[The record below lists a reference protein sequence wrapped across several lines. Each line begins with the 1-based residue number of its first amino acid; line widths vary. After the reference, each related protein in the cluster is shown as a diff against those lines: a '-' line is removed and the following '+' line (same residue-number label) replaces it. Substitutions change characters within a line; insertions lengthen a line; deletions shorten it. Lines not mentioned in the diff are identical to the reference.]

1 MTRRGPDAPPVLS
14 HFQRRLWLIE
24 QVYQTRGAYNVP
36 LAVHVSDR
44 LDLDVLRAAVRDL
57 VARHEVL
64 RTLVRSSDD
73 GPDPVLLAPEDAAV
87 DVAEVQA
94 AGPVA
99 DLLAELTAQPFDLA
113 TQIPLRVRMITGE
126 QVDGCVLLLVCHHI
140 AADEWS
146 FAPLL
151 RDLDTAYRARAA
163 GRAPD
168 WEPLPAQYS
177 DYAATLH
184 DWLGEATDPA
194 SPLRRQLDYWQH
206 ALQDL
211 PDELDLPTDRPR
223 PATASHR
230 GGLARAELPP
240 ELVEAVRRL
249 AAQHGVTVFM
259 VVQAAVAVLLH
270 RLGAGDDIPLG
281 SPVADRADEAV
292 HDTVGFFLNTLVL
305 RVNLSGN
312 PTFAD
317 LLDRVRAVDLE
328 AFARADAPFD
338 AVVDTVK
345 PPRAVSRHPLFQT
358 MVSYQRR
365 PSDVDRLF
373 GAATRLV
380 EVPLDTAKF
389 DLEFAFIEDGHGGAH
404 IALNYAADLFD
415 HDSAE
420 QLVARLRTVLEHAC
434 ADPCRPVAGVE
445 VVSGA
450 ERRRLVSEWN
460 ATGRPVTAVRPDRAV
475 AEWAR
480 RVPGAVAVRCGG
492 AVWSYARLDA
502 EVERLAGL
510 LVAGGVRPGQV
521 VAVLLP
527 RVPELVAA
535 LLAVQRVGAVYVPL
549 DPDFPAERLAFML
562 TDSGAVTVVT
572 TATLEPT
579 LPQDTARICV
589 DDPDL
594 RPEPG
599 TAVPSATVDG
609 AAYIL
614 YTSGSTGRPK
624 GVVVSHRN
632 LANFLTDM
640 AERVPMGPQD
650 SWLAVTTVSFD
661 ISALELYLPLL
672 AGATVVLA
680 APDTVR
686 DPAALADLIA
696 AERPTVMQATPT
708 LWQMLADTAPHALH
722 GLRVLV
728 GGEALPATLAETL
741 AERAVEVTNVYGPTE
756 TTIWS
761 TADRVRSGAP
771 VTIGVP
777 MANTRVYVLDAG
789 LRLVPPGVAGELYI
803 AGEGVAWGYHGR
815 FDLTAQ
821 RFVADPYGPP
831 GSRMYRTGDVVRW
844 RSDGRLDFLGRA
856 DFQVK
861 IRGFRVELG
870 EIETALAR
878 IDGISQAVV
887 VARNDSGNHQ
897 RLVGYVV
904 AERLVTPRELRTALA
919 ETLPA
924 YMVPSAFVVVDEFP
938 LTANGKID
946 RKALPDPTPTADNAA
961 PVREP
966 ATEAEAAL
974 CAVYAEVLGLDKVG
988 ADADFFALG
997 GDSVLT
1003 LRLVH
1008 RARSAGW
1015 EISARHVFRHPVVAD
1030 LAAVAQPVTEEG
1042 PAAPAPEEPLV
1053 SLDAN
1058 QLAQLESLWRKRR

>member
-1 MTRRGPDAPPVLS
+1 
-14 HFQRRLWLIE
+14 
-24 QVYQTRGAYNVP
+24 
-36 LAVHVSDR
+36 
-44 LDLDVLRAAVRDL
+44 
-57 VARHEVL
+57 
-64 RTLVRSSDD
+64 
-73 GPDPVLLAPEDAAV
+73 
-87 DVAEVQA
+87 
-94 AGPVA
+94 
-99 DLLAELTAQPFDLA
+99 
-113 TQIPLRVRMITGE
+113 
-126 QVDGCVLLLVCHHI
+126 
-140 AADEWS
+140 
-146 FAPLL
+146 
-151 RDLDTAYRARAA
+151 
-163 GRAPD
+163 
-168 WEPLPAQYS
+168 
-177 DYAATLH
+177 
-184 DWLGEATDPA
+184 
-194 SPLRRQLDYWQH
+194 
-206 ALQDL
+206 
-211 PDELDLPTDRPR
+211 
-223 PATASHR
+223 
-230 GGLARAELPP
+230 
-240 ELVEAVRRL
+240 
-249 AAQHGVTVFM
+249 
-259 VVQAAVAVLLH
+259 
-270 RLGAGDDIPLG
+270 
-281 SPVADRADEAV
+281 
-292 HDTVGFFLNTLVL
+292 
-305 RVNLSGN
+305 
-312 PTFAD
+312 
-317 LLDRVRAVDLE
+317 
-328 AFARADAPFD
+328 
-338 AVVDTVK
+338 
-345 PPRAVSRHPLFQT
+345 
-358 MVSYQRR
+358 
-365 PSDVDRLF
+365 
-373 GAATRLV
+373 
-380 EVPLDTAKF
+380 
-389 DLEFAFIEDGHGGAH
+389 
-404 IALNYAADLFD
+404 
-415 HDSAE
+415 
-420 QLVARLRTVLEHAC
+420 
-434 ADPCRPVAGVE
+434 
-445 VVSGA
+445 
-450 ERRRLVSEWN
+450 
-460 ATGRPVTAVRPDRAV
+460 
-475 AEWAR
+475 
-480 RVPGAVAVRCGG
+480 
-492 AVWSYARLDA
+492 
-502 EVERLAGL
+502 
-510 LVAGGVRPGQV
+510 
-521 VAVLLP
+521 
-527 RVPELVAA
+527 
-535 LLAVQRVGAVYVPL
+535 
-549 DPDFPAERLAFML
+549 
-562 TDSGAVTVVT
+562 
-572 TATLEPT
+572 
-579 LPQDTARICV
+579 
-589 DDPDL
+589 
-594 RPEPG
+594 
-599 TAVPSATVDG
+599 
-609 AAYIL
+609 
-614 YTSGSTGRPK
+614 TSGSTGRPK

-640 AERVPMGPQD
+640 AERVPMGPED

-897 RLVGYVV
+897 RLVAYLVPAGAAAPGT
-904 AERLVTPRELRTALA
+904 AEIREKLA
-919 ETLPA
+919 AVLPA